1 MWGTQVELVTCKKK
15 GHGGK
20 KKAMGV
26 AGWEPQAAPGAQAE
40 GTQAKPGG
48 AAQQPGMDSLGL
60 AVRAGQVGLFTSVW
74 VTDKHPS
81 GQKANR
87 HLRELSGRPHPGP
100 STVSEPPSLG
110 LLVQGDSDMMQSCI
124 RTGSWNGGT
133 RQTPPDGK
141 PS

>member
-1 MWGTQVELVTCKKK
+1 MQEKRPWG
-15 GHGGK
+15 GG
-20 KKAMGV
+20 KAMGV
-26 AGWEPQAAPGAQAE
+26 AGWEPQAAPGARAE

-48 AAQQPGMDSLGL
+48 AAQQPGMDSLGP
-60 AVRAGQVGLFTSVW
+60 VGRARQGGLFTSMW

-81 GQKANR
+81 GQKANW
-87 HLRELSGRPHPGP
+87 HLRELSGRPYPGP

-124 RTGSWNGGT
+124 RTGSWNRGT
-133 RQTPPDGK
+133 HQTPPDGK